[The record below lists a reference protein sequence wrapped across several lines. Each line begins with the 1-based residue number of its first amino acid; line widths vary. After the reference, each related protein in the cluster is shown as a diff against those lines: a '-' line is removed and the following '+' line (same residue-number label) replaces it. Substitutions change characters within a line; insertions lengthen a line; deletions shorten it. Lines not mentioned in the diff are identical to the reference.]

1 LVAAAAAYAGA
12 SILFGAFM
20 VGLIFS
26 YVSSGSGRSSL
37 DFRRALQ
44 GALGILQAYLLLPLF
59 FTSIGFSIPFHDL
72 WKRSIVWKG
81 IVCSIVMMLGK
92 MVVGIWVPIWTLFRR
107 RREGVAQPTG
117 DTGGDAII
125 GGKVEA

>member
-1 LVAAAAAYAGA
+1 MQAH
-12 SILFGAFM
+12 
-20 VGLIFS
+20 
-26 YVSSGSGRSSL
+26 RSSSEHSWL
-37 DFRRALQ
+37 VYYSYTRAQVQ
-44 GALGILQAYLLLPLF
+44 GEILWTSVEHFKELWEYYKCI
-59 FTSIGFSIPFHDL
+59 TSIGFSIPFHNL

-92 MVVGIWVPIWTLFRR
+92 MVVGIWVPIWTPFRR
-107 RREGVAQPTG
+107 RREGVAHPTG